1 MQGKVAV
8 LGSPDFVMAFS
19 TLGLDI
25 YPVESE
31 PQLVAKTAAEIL
43 RQSYSL
49 VVVAENVAPM
59 AEAIFDRTIQQPLPC
74 VVTVPFL
81 SESGGYATASLGRV
95 LRMATGIDILSA
107 GADRK
112 QPDRS

>member
-8 LGSPDFVMAFS
+8 LGGTDFVTAFS

-25 YPVESE
+25 YPVEPE
-31 PQLVAKTAAEIL
+31 PQHVAKMAAEIL

-59 AEAIFDRTIQQPLPC
+59 AQAIFDRTIQQPLPC

-81 SESGGYATASLGRV
+81 TESSGYATASLGRV
-95 LRMATGIDILSA
+95 LRMATGIDILAA
-107 GADRK
+107 GTDGR
-112 QPDRS
+112 

>member
-8 LGSPDFVMAFS
+8 LGGTDFVTAFS

-25 YPVESE
+25 YPVEAD
-31 PQLVAKTAAEIL
+31 PQVVARTAAEIL
-43 RQSYSL
+43 RQPYAL

-59 AEAIFDRTIQQPLPC
+59 AQAVFDRTIQQALPC

-81 SESGGYATASLGRV
+81 AESSGFATESLGRV
-95 LRMATGIDILSA
+95 LRMATGIDILA
-107 GADRK
+107 KG
-112 QPDRS
+112 